1 VTSVSKVSPAAEG
14 GAAALGDRAILR
26 IRQASFEQGRD
37 VSKASVLDAVLSGA
51 SADLAD
57 AHARLAH
64 GEAHAALM
72 SDDQEAQALGIRGS
86 PSLVL
91 DAGRQTLYGN
101 VGFGII
107 AANIVELLREPQAGA
122 ASWC

>member
-1 VTSVSKVSPAAEG
+1 MVQ
-14 GAAALGDRAILR
+14 RAILR
-26 IRQASFEQGRD
+26 IRQAFFEQGRD
-37 VSKASVLDAVLSGA
+37 TSEASVLDAVLSGA
-51 SADLAD
+51 GADLAD
-57 AHARLAH
+57 AHARLARV
-64 GEAHAALM
+64 EAHAALM

-107 AANIVELLREPQAGA
+107 QANIAELLREPQAGT

>member
-1 VTSVSKVSPAAEG
+1 M
-14 GAAALGDRAILR
+14 
-26 IRQASFEQGRD
+26 
-37 VSKASVLDAVLSGA
+37 LDAALSGA
-51 SADLAD
+51 GTDLAD
-57 AHARLAH
+57 IHARLAR
-64 GEAHAALM
+64 GEAHTALM

-107 AANIVELLREPQAGA
+107 QANIAELLREPQAGA

>member
-1 VTSVSKVSPAAEG
+1 MVQ
-14 GAAALGDRAILR
+14 RAILR
-26 IRQASFEQGRD
+26 IRQAFFEQGRD
-37 VSKASVLDAVLSGA
+37 VSEASVLDAVLSGA

-57 AHARLAH
+57 AYARLAH
-64 GEAHAALM
+64 GEAHTALI

-107 AANIVELLREPQAGA
+107 QANIAELLREPQAGT

>member
-1 VTSVSKVSPAAEG
+1 MLD
-14 GAAALGDRAILR
+14 AALSEAGT
-26 IRQASFEQGRD
+26 
-37 VSKASVLDAVLSGA
+37 
-51 SADLAD
+51 DLAD
-57 AHARLAH
+57 IHARLAR
-64 GEAHAALM
+64 GEAHTELI

-107 AANIVELLREPQAGA
+107 QANIAELLREPQAGA